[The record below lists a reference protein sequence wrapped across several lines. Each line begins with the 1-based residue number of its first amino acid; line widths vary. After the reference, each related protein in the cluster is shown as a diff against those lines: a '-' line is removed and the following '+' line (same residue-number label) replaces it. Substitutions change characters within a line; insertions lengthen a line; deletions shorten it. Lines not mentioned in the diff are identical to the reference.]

1 MSQKKDPEPGSERG
15 RLPHLLRIDELARR
29 LGVSERHLR
38 RLVQER
44 RIPSLKVGHFVFFDE
59 GEIARWLEQC
69 RRPAEGTQR
78 SG

>member
-1 MSQKKDPEPGSERG
+1 MSQKKDPEPGGEPG

-29 LGVSERHLR
+29 LGISERHLR

-59 GEIARWLEQC
+59 GEIAGWLEQC
-69 RRPAEGTQR
+69 RRPAEGGRR
-78 SG
+78 SA

>member
-1 MSQKKDPEPGSERG
+1 MSEKKDPEPGGEPG
-15 RLPHLLRIDELARR
+15 LPHLLRIDELARR

-59 GEIARWLEQC
+59 GEIASWLEQC
-69 RRPAEGTQR
+69 RRPAESSRRTA
-78 SG
+78 